1 MREIKTFSGRTIKEP
16 TGRDVK
22 DFIARDVKEFITGRV
37 IKKKELSAFRNIKLF
52 LPDMILKFDEAWTP
66 EDFMGLLLFPETWTT
81 YPPDMILKFSEPW
94 SA

>member
-1 MREIKTFSGRTIKEP
+1 MREIKTFSGRTI
-16 TGRDVK
+16 
-22 DFIARDVKEFITGRV
+22 KEFITGRV

-66 EDFMGLLLFPETWTT
+66 KDFMGLLLFPETWTT
-81 YPPDMILKFSEPW
+81 YPPDMELKFSEPW

>member
-37 IKKKELSAFRNIKLF
+37 IKKKELSAFRDIKLF
-52 LPDMILKFDEAWTP
+52 LPDMILKFDEAWT
-66 EDFMGLLLFPETWTT
+66 T
-81 YPPDMILKFSEPW
+81 YPPDMELKFSEPW

>member
-1 MREIKTFSGRTIKEP
+1 MREIKTFSGRTI
-16 TGRDVK
+16 
-22 DFIARDVKEFITGRV
+22 KEFITGRV

-52 LPDMILKFDEAWTP
+52 LPDMILKFDEAWATYPPNMILKFDEAWTP

-81 YPPDMILKFSEPW
+81 YPPDMILKFDETW

>member
-1 MREIKTFSGRTIKEP
+1 MREIKTFSGRTI
-16 TGRDVK
+16 
-22 DFIARDVKEFITGRV
+22 KEFITGRV

-52 LPDMILKFDEAWTP
+52 LPDMILKFDE
-66 EDFMGLLLFPETWTT
+66 TWAT